1 MAGKHAKVLFGAL
14 ISAALIVALAAASI
28 FWPANQ
34 NLFDGVVGHALAQ
47 PAPSEPTPA
56 EPRAEPSAPAAP
68 AAVPAPTGPG
78 IVPAPA
84 APSSTAPSA
93 TAPTPIAP
101 QAPQGHGAANGA
113 ANGAGAIM
121 LERVGGKH
129 AGELV
134 VALNKSQ
141 VLRLDQPFAELFV
154 GNPEIA
160 DVLALTDRSIYV
172 LGKALGTTNLTIYG
186 KGKTLVAVVDLSV
199 SHDIDGLKLKLHE
212 LAPKETIEV
221 RAANDGLVLSG
232 VVSNADVL
240 SRAMQLAD
248 RYAPKKVTN
257 LMTVK
262 GSQQVMLKVHF
273 VEMSRNV
280 AKELHFRS
288 TINGL
293 LEGRTFGITPLAA
306 PAGSFFGMLTNDL
319 VQRGD
324 LSLIADI
331 RALEEKG
338 VAKILA
344 EPNLIA
350 LSGETAE
357 FLAGGELPIPV
368 PQSGSGGEA
377 TISIQF
383 KPFGVGLAFTPTVL
397 ADGLISLVA
406 APEVSSIDDS
416 IAISFAGGTI
426 PGFKTSRAKTTVEL
440 RDGQA
445 FAIAGLI
452 QENFSD
458 NISQF
463 PWLGDLPILGVL
475 FRSPDFQ
482 RRETELVVIVSV
494 NLVKPVKDGLLATPQ
509 FTPPGEAN
517 FILGGQLEEGRG
529 ALSGPIGHILP

>member
-1 MAGKHAKVLFGAL
+1 VSEPKFDKPAARKQTRSNTLGAFRQFKTGAL
-14 ISAALIVALAAASI
+14 IATFLAVGIFGASNHVMAQDSTG
-28 FWPANQ
+28 PKPTAQQ
-34 NLFDGVVGHALAQ
+34 NAPTS
-47 PAPSEPTPA
+47 PAPVQQAPMIKAPVQQAPGQQAAPQSVTPA
-56 EPRAEPSAPAAP
+56 
-68 AAVPAPTGPG
+68 G
-78 IVPAPA
+78 
-84 APSSTAPSA
+84 A
-93 TAPTPIAP
+93 T
-101 QAPQGHGAANGA
+101 
-113 ANGAGAIM
+113 

-129 AGELV
+129 AGEMV

-141 VLRLDQPFAELFV
+141 VLRLDQPFVELFV

-160 DVLALTDRSIYV
+160 DVLALTDRSVYV
-172 LGKALGTTNLTIYG
+172 LGKALGTTNLLIYG
-186 KGKTLVAVVDLSV
+186 KDKTLIAVVDLSV

-212 LAPKETIEV
+212 LAPSEPIEV

-232 VVSNADVL
+232 MVSNADVL
-240 SRAMQLAD
+240 SRAIQLAE
-248 RYAPKKVTN
+248 RYAVKKVTN

-273 VEMSRNV
+273 VELSRSV
-280 AKELHFRS
+280 AKELNFRS

-306 PAGSFFGMLTNDL
+306 PAGSLFGLLTNDL

-338 VAKILA
+338 LAKVLA

-357 FLAGGELPIPV
+357 FLAGGEIPIPV
-368 PQSGSGGEA
+368 PQSAAGGGTTV
-377 TISIQF
+377 TIVF

-416 IAISFAGGTI
+416 IAVEFAGGAI

-440 RDGQA
+440 RDGQS
-445 FAIAGLI
+445 FAIAGLL
-452 QENFSD
+452 QENFSN

-463 PWLGDLPILGVL
+463 PWLGDLPILGLL

-494 NLVKPVKDGLLATPQ
+494 NLVKPVKDGLLASPQ

-517 FILGGQLEEGRG
+517 FMLGGQMEEGGG